1 MVQFYCAINNSYKKQ
16 IKLQQWGFTLY
27 TMFVIF
33 VSKLINK
40 YEYNEFYLTFDS
52 VRKAKK

>member
-1 MVQFYCAINNSYKKQ
+1 MSNSYKKQ
-16 IKLQQWGFTLY
+16 MKMQQWGFTLY
-27 TMFVIF
+27 TMFFIF
-33 VSKLINK
+33 VLKFINK